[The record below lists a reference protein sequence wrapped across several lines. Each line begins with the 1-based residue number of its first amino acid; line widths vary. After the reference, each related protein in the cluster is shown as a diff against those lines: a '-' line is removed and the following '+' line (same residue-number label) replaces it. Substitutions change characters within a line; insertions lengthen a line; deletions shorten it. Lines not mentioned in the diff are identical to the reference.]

1 MIESNDTKHETFEK
15 KRKPHSN
22 KIVFM
27 EKQISDKQLLP
38 LHFLCT
44 VCVHWDNGHQWLK

>member
-27 EKQISDKQLLP
+27 EKQMKISEKQLLP
-38 LHFLCT
+38 LSVYT
-44 VCVHWDNGHQWLK
+44 ETMDTNG